1 MNAIEKAKRLVE
13 QGNGLIGTGK
23 LAAALS
29 KFEEA
34 LRLLPGHP
42 GVLNNLGVVLE
53 KLGRL
58 EEALDKYETV
68 RRLTPPHPGLL
79 NNCAVVLRKLGRP
92 AEALE
97 RFDQA
102 LSLKS
107 DYAEALANR
116 GKLLVEQLNSPADGL
131 ASLDRSLE
139 LRPDHADTLVNRA
152 IALTSLDRPIEAIAS
167 YERALAIRPD
177 YAEARAHKLYQQAM
191 ICDWKTSPADAA
203 AVATL
208 GISGES
214 ISPFTL
220 LALEDAPARHRRRA
234 ERFVKD
240 NFAAVK
246 AHEIPRPTVEPQ
258 RLRIGYFSPDFYN
271 HAVMQ
276 LVVQLFEMHDRDRFS
291 IHAYSFGPDVNDA
304 MRSRVHAAMDS
315 FQDVSGLSDA
325 GVAARARKDKI
336 DIAVDLAGFT
346 KGSRP
351 AIFAHRAAPL
361 QVSYVGFTA
370 TMGAPFIDYVVGD
383 RILIPQELQQ
393 HYSEKIIYLPDSY
406 MANDNTKQISARA
419 MMRVDEDLP
428 EHGIIFCCF
437 NNSYKITRMEFDI
450 WMRLLQKVDGSVLWL
465 LKTNT
470 WAEQNL
476 CMEARKRGIDP
487 ARLVFAKR
495 APLPEHLARQ
505 RLADILLDTFA
516 YNAHTTATDAL
527 WVGLPVVTK
536 AGQGFAARVAASVLF
551 ALGIPELVTFSEEEY
566 ERLALELATTPA
578 KLEAI
583 KQKVVLNRDSTAL
596 FDTARL
602 ARHLEDGYR
611 QIYRRY
617 FEGGAPAHT
626 NAGAPQ

>member
-13 QGNGLIGTGK
+13 QGNGLIGAGK
-23 LAAALS
+23 LAAALA

-79 NNCAVVLRKLGRP
+79 NNCGVVLRKLGR
-92 AEALE
+92 ASEALQ

-102 LSLKS
+102 LALKP

-116 GKLLVEQLNSPADGL
+116 GKLLVEQLGRPADGL

-139 LRPDHADTLVNRA
+139 LRRDHADTLVNRA
-152 IALTSLDRPIEAIAS
+152 TALTNLDRPVEAIAS
-167 YERALAIRPD
+167 YDRALAIRPD

-191 ICDWKTSPADAA
+191 ICDWETSAADAA
-203 AVATL
+203 ALATL

-214 ISPFTL
+214 VSPFTL
-220 LALEDAPARHRRRA
+220 LAIEDEPARHRRRA

-240 NFAAVK
+240 NFAIVK
-246 AHEIPRPTVEPQ
+246 AQSIPRPALVPQ
-258 RLRIGYFSPDFYN
+258 RLRIGYFSADFYN
-271 HAVMQ
+271 HAVLQ
-276 LVVQLFEMHDRDRFS
+276 LVVQLLEMHDRERFS

-304 MRSRVHAAMDS
+304 MRARIRAAMDS
-315 FQDVSGLSDA
+315 FQDVAGLSDA
-325 GVAARARKDKI
+325 GIAALARKDGI

-351 AIFAHRAAPL
+351 EIFAHRAAPL
-361 QVSYVGFTA
+361 QVSYVGFTG
-370 TMGAPFIDYVVGD
+370 TMGAPFIDYLVGD
-383 RILIPQELQQ
+383 RILIPEEQQQ

-406 MANDNTKQISARA
+406 MPNDNTKQMSTRTMARA
-419 MMRVDEDLP
+419 DEGLP
-428 EHGIIFCCF
+428 EHGIVFCCF
-437 NNSYKITRMEFDI
+437 NNSYKIMPAEFDI
-450 WMRLLQKVDGSVLWL
+450 WMRLLQQVDGSVLWL
-465 LKTNT
+465 LRTNP

-476 CMEARKRGIDP
+476 RKEAHKRGVDP
-487 ARLVFAKR
+487 MRLIFAPR
-495 APLPEHLARQ
+495 APLPEHLARH
-505 RLADILLDTFA
+505 RLADLLLDTFA

-527 WVGLPVVTK
+527 WAGLPVVTK
-536 AGQGFAARVAASVLF
+536 IGQGFAARVAASVLH
-551 ALGIPELVTFSEEEY
+551 ALGVPELVTTSTQDY

-578 KLEAI
+578 KLAALKRKI
-583 KQKVVLNRDSTAL
+583 LLNRDTTAL

-602 ARHLEDGYR
+602 TRHLEDGYR
-611 QIYRRY
+611 QIWRRH
-617 FEGGAPAHT
+617 FEGGAPIHV
-626 NAGAPQ
+626 NAIATR